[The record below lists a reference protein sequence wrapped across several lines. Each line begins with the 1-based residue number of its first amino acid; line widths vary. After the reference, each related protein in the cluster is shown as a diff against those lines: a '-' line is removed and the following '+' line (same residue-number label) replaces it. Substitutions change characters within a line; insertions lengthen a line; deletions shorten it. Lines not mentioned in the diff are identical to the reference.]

1 MTASTKVTGV
11 LSSGIHLLDGVYR
24 VNRVLGQGGFG
35 ITYQGVDTRLNRSV
49 ALKEFFPEGC
59 WREGTTVIS
68 AGRWTVKTY
77 SDAKQK
83 FLQEGQT
90 LGQFNH
96 RGIVR
101 VFYYF
106 EENNTA
112 YMVMEYLQGRSLAD
126 LLEQRGG
133 KMSEPE
139 ALHYIQKICQA
150 LAVLHQAQFLHRDIK
165 PDNIMLTEDKRVV
178 LIDFGAARDFTS
190 RNSKRFTAMFTP
202 GYAPL
207 EQYGQALKFGAF
219 TDIYALGATM
229 YHLLT
234 GVVPPSAVERA
245 AGVELKSV
253 RELNPQVTPR
263 TCLAISQAMA
273 MEVNKR
279 SQSVVEFLDLLEVNT
294 QKSVNLTK
302 QAHFYES
309 CQDPW
314 GAFDAPK
321 SSPTGDNRDLSK
333 SWF

>member
-1 MTASTKVTGV
+1 MTASKKATGV
-11 LSSGIHLLDGVYR
+11 LSSGIHLLDGVYQ

-35 ITYQGVDTRLNRSV
+35 ITYQGVDTRLNRPV

-59 WREGTTVIS
+59 WREGTTVVS

-90 LGQFNH
+90 LGRFNH
-96 RGIVR
+96 PGIVR

-126 LLEQRGG
+126 LLKQRGG
-133 KMSEPE
+133 KLSQSE
-139 ALHYIQKICQA
+139 ALQYIQKICQG
-150 LAVLHQAQFLHRDIK
+150 LEVLHRSQFLHRDLK
-165 PDNIMLTEDKRVV
+165 PDNIMLTKDNRVV

-190 RNSKRFTAMFTP
+190 RDSKRFTAMFTP

-207 EQYGQALKFGAF
+207 EQYGQALKFGTF
-219 TDIYALGATM
+219 TDIYALGATL

-245 AGVELKSV
+245 AGIELKPICQI
-253 RELNPQVTPR
+253 NPEISPHIS
-263 TCLAISQAMA
+263 LAVNQAMA
-273 MEVNKR
+273 MEVTERTK
-279 SQSVVEFLDLLEVNT
+279 SVKEFLNVLRISNSN
-294 QKSVNLTK
+294 SVSLVEQT
-302 QAHFYES
+302 FYES
-309 CQDPW
+309 SQDPW
-314 GAFDAPK
+314 NAFESPK
-321 SSPTGDNRDLSK
+321 SSPTNYNKQNRSN